1 MADMT
6 SPTSPVKIEECEE
19 HHVEA
24 IQAIY
29 ASYVRS
35 SLATFETEPPTVA
48 QMLSRRM
55 DLVRAGYPYVVAMF
69 HGRVVG
75 YGYASSY
82 RPRAAYRFTVEN
94 SVYVDAAH
102 HGQGIGRRLLDALI
116 TQCARGG
123 YRQMVAVIGDSGNA
137 ASIGLHKAM
146 GFEHTGTLRDVGSKF
161 GRWVD
166 TVLMQRALTA
176 GD

>member
-6 SPTSPVKIEECEE
+6 SDTAIVKIEEYDE
-19 HHVEA
+19 HHIEA

-29 ASYVRS
+29 AYYVES
-35 SLATFETEPPTVA
+35 SLATFETEPPTVP

-55 DLVRAGYPYVVAMF
+55 DLLRAGYPYLVALLQ
-69 HGRVVG
+69 GRVVG
-75 YGYASSY
+75 YGYASAY

-102 HGQGIGRRLLDALI
+102 HGRGVGRGLLEALI
-116 TQCARGG
+116 AQCASRG

-137 ASIGLHKAM
+137 ASIGLHRAV
-146 GFEHTGTLRDVGSKF
+146 GFEHTGTLRNVGSKL

-166 TVLMQRALTA
+166 TVLMQRPLA